1 MRIGLVLLLIVNSQA
16 SNAGSS
22 GLPVLLLHYGLQ
34 SSPLRQLL
42 LVTGLELAA
51 LGLITPGAHNI
62 NINTFLSSSSPRLI
76 VQRKNVLASKARPL
90 SFNQNDRRFEKSSLY
105 FCQWQYSLIT

>member
-22 GLPVLLLHYGLQ
+22 GLSILLLHYGLQ

-51 LGLITPGAHNI
+51 LFVITPGVSTI
-62 NINTFLSSSSPRLI
+62 TISTFLSSRCPRQT
-76 VQRKNVLASKARPL
+76 VQRNDVLTSKARPL
-90 SFNQNDRRFEKSSLY
+90 SFH
-105 FCQWQYSLIT
+105 